1 MNIKTLDIK
10 KEISQNE
17 VHASLDK
24 NFNKLS
30 SDWFMIQQYWLSNAY
45 SVYRDHEKYLIL
57 FYLAKKVFETY
68 SSHYRILNWNEFFNL
83 TSLKVGKISINVI
96 SRELKISRETARR
109 KIGELINDKTII
121 KNSSGFILNNKKNIF
136 TRSREFIKNLC
147 VFLNK
152 TSEILKDN
160 EIIQQSIKSSEFE
173 KTIVKNYSYAWSL
186 WFDRQIPWLLD
197 VKEIFNDLES
207 FHIWGLCIQNQ
218 NYEVQK
224 YVKSNNLSLKNTSD
238 FFYLHSTIQQK
249 IGINAM
255 SLSAI
260 SNIPRATVIRKLKIL
275 LKKNF
280 LTVDN
285 NKLYHPDIKF
295 LTSSTVLKLNK
306 KAIIGL
312 SRFVAK
318 TINLTILSN

>member
-1 MNIKTLDIK
+1 MQTLDIK

-17 VHASLDK
+17 VHVSLDK

-30 SDWFMIQQYWLSNAY
+30 ADWFMIQQYWLTNAY

-57 FYLAKKVFETY
+57 FYLAKKVFEIY
-68 SSHYRILNWNEFFNL
+68 SSHYRILNWNEFFNIQGL
-83 TSLKVGKISINVI
+83 NVGKISINVI

-109 KIGELINDKTII
+109 KIGELISDKTII
-121 KNSSGFILNNKKNIF
+121 KNSSGFILNTKKNIF
-136 TRSREFIKNLC
+136 TKSREFIKHLC
-147 VFLNK
+147 GFLNK
-152 TSEILKDN
+152 TSEILKEN
-160 EIIQQSIKSSEFE
+160 KIIQESIKSSDFE
-173 KTIVKNYSYAWSL
+173 KNIIKSYSYAWKL

-197 VKEIFNDLES
+197 RKEIFNDLES
-207 FHIWGLCIQNQ
+207 FHIWALCIQNQ

-224 YVKSNNLSLKNTSD
+224 YIKSNNLDLKNTSD
-238 FFYLHSTIQQK
+238 FFYLHSTIKKK

-275 LKKNF
+275 LKNNF
-280 LTVDN
+280 LTVDEY
-285 NKLYHPDIKF
+285 KLYHPDTKF
-295 LTSSTVLKLNK
+295 LTSSTALKLNK
-306 KAIIGL
+306 SAIIGL
-312 SRFVAK
+312 SNFVTK